1 VAHRSSVLNFK
12 KRIQNRNKKMKID
25 LQLKKK
31 LKLAPKTCFIQGFGS
46 YFLEIENEVDY
57 SIFNI
62 SDWG

>member
-1 VAHRSSVLNFK
+1 MR
-12 KRIQNRNKKMKID
+12 ID
-25 LQLKKK
+25 LQLKMK

-62 SDWG
+62 SDWA